1 MSRAK
6 IFSSFNLLFILFSI
20 SVNAQQYIT
29 VDTSTYTAEQLVRDV
44 FIGSQNAGCIT
55 VSNVSTTGWQNAG
68 GSESS
73 HGYFEKGSLPFDI
86 SKGIILST
94 GAVRNAPGPNNV
106 LLDDQDDQ
114 WQGDPDLAAALQES
128 VYNYLNATSIEFDFV
143 ANNTSG
149 ISFEYLFL
157 SEEYRRTNCTYSDG
171 FAFLIKKA
179 GTSDPYTNIALVP
192 GTQDP
197 VTSLSINTAPN
208 CPRNTGYFGSFNGTN
223 SPTAFD
229 GQTKVLTAKTD
240 IVTGV
245 KYHIKL
251 VIADHLAGSD
261 RTGRY
266 DSAVFLKAGSFV
278 GKKDLGPDLL
288 IANNNPVCEGS
299 SKILDATTAGATSYR
314 WFKDG
319 VAIPGATNA
328 RFTVPGVVSSNGN
341 YEVEVNIG
349 GCILTGSVKI
359 EIQEKPAI
367 NFGTFT
373 LCDDNLSGGI
383 PVDFSEFDSQ
393 IISNFNT
400 AYLPKYYLT
409 KPASQTGT
417 SGTELQNGWLL
428 TGDTRI
434 YVRVESAFGCNP
446 EFGEILLKFGNKTIL
461 QTNTVSDNVCDND
474 LNGSESV
481 NLKNYQSQFTTA
493 SDLTV
498 TFYNSAED
506 ARNKLNPIT
515 ESQTITASK
524 TFGVRFESSTA
535 CPNVGTLIINLKSP
549 KKSTVLKDVIICN
562 DALTVLD
569 AGPGFDSYLWSTG
582 ETTPQISNVSVGEY
596 WVDLGSNGCIY
607 RQTVKVSASVL
618 PQITNIEVSGNTATV
633 FVSGGIQPYG
643 YSLDN
648 INFQSSNVFTNVPR
662 GLHKMY
668 VRDAQNCQTV
678 EKDFLIINLINVIT
692 PNGDGLNDVLD
703 YSDLRI
709 KENVSIQIFDR
720 YGTLVFTSK
729 DNQFLWDG
737 KLSGRALATG
747 NYWYIL
753 NWTEP
758 DTQIPV
764 SYKGWI
770 LLKNRN

>member
-6 IFSSFNLLFILFSI
+6 IFSSFTLLFMLFNI
-20 SVNAQQYIT
+20 TVNAQYIT

-55 VSNVSTTGWQNAG
+55 VSNVSATGWQNFGNSA
-68 GSESS
+68 SS
-73 HGYFEKGSLPFDI
+73 YGYFEKGSLPFDI
-86 SKGIILST
+86 TKGIILST
-94 GAVRNAPGPNNV
+94 GAARNAPGPNNV

-114 WQGDPDLAAALQES
+114 WPGDPDLAAALQES

-149 ISFEYLFL
+149 ISFEYQFL

-179 GTSDPYTNIALVP
+179 GSSDPYTNIALVP

-197 VTSLSINTAPN
+197 VTSLSINPATR
-208 CPRNTGYFGSFNGTN
+208 CPRNTEYFGSFNGTN

-240 IVTGV
+240 IVPGV

-288 IANNNPVCEGS
+288 IVNNNPVCEGS

-319 VAIPGATNA
+319 VAITGATNSQL
-328 RFTVPGVVSSNGN
+328 TVPGVVSSNGN

-349 GCILTGSVKI
+349 GCVLTGSVKI

-383 PVDFSEFDSQ
+383 PVDFSQFDSQ

-409 KPASQTGT
+409 KPASHAGT
-417 SGTELQNGWLL
+417 PGTELQPGWLL

-446 EFGEILLKFGNKTIL
+446 EFGEIILKIGNKTTL
-461 QTNTVSDNVCDND
+461 QTNTVSDNFCDND

-481 NLKNYQSQFTTA
+481 NLQNYQSQFTTA
-493 SDLTV
+493 SNLTV

-506 ARNKLNPIT
+506 ARNKVNSIT

-549 KKSTVLKDVIICN
+549 KKSSILKDKIICRN
-562 DALTVLD
+562 ATTSLN
-569 AGPGFDSYLWSTG
+569 AGPGFDSYLWSNG
-582 ETTPQISNVSVGEY
+582 ETASEINNIPVGEY
-596 WVDLGSNGCIY
+596 WVDLGSNGCVY
-607 RQTVKVSASVL
+607 RQNVRVIASVL
-618 PQITNIEVSGNTATV
+618 PQITNIDVSGNTATV
-633 FVSGGIQPYG
+633 YVSGGIQPYE

-648 INFQSSNVFTNVPR
+648 ITFQNSNIFTNIPR
-662 GLHKMY
+662 GLHKIY
-668 VRDAQNCQTV
+668 VRDANKCQTV
-678 EKDFLIINLINVIT
+678 EKEFLVINLINVIT
-692 PNGDGLNDVLD
+692 PNDDGLNDVLD

-709 KENVSIQIFDR
+709 KENVSLQIFDR
-720 YGTLVFTSK
+720 YGNLVFTSK
-729 DNQFLWDG
+729 DSQFIWDG
-737 KLSGRALATG
+737 KLSGRALPTA
-747 NYWYIL
+747 NYWYVL

-758 DTQIPV
+758 DTQLPV

-770 LLKNRN
+770 LLKNRD

>member
-6 IFSSFNLLFILFSI
+6 IFSTFTLLFILFNI
-20 SVNAQQYIT
+20 SANAQQYIS

-55 VSNVSTTGWQNAG
+55 VSNVSTSGWQNFG
-68 GSESS
+68 GSEASY
-73 HGYFEKGSLPFDI
+73 GYFEKGSLPFDI

-114 WQGDPDLAAALQES
+114 WPGDPDLADALQES
-128 VYNYLNATSIEFDFV
+128 VWNYLNATSVEFDFV

-157 SEEYRRTNCTYSDG
+157 SEEYRRNNCTYSDG

-179 GTSDPYTNIALVP
+179 GTTDPYTNIALVP

-208 CPRNTGYFGSFNGTN
+208 CPRNTRYFGSFNGTN
-223 SPTAFD
+223 APTAFD

-240 IVTGV
+240 IVPGV

-278 GKKDLGPDLL
+278 GKKKLGPDLL
-288 IANNNPVCEGS
+288 ISTNNPVCEGS
-299 SKILDATTAGATSYR
+299 LKVLNATTPGATSYQ

-319 VAIPGATNA
+319 TLVAGATQPLLNIPGVTAST
-328 RFTVPGVVSSNGN
+328 GN
-341 YEVEVNIG
+341 YSVEVNVG
-349 GCILTGSVKI
+349 GCVLTGAVRI
-359 EIQEKPAI
+359 EIQEKPAV

-373 LCDDNLSGGI
+373 LCDNNLSGGV
-383 PVDFSEFDSQ
+383 PVNFSQLDSEV
-393 IISNFNT
+393 ISNFNT
-400 AYLPKYYLT
+400 DYIPKYYL
-409 KPASQTGT
+409 KKSDAQAGT
-417 SGTELQNGWLL
+417 PGTELQNGWLL
-428 TGDTRI
+428 TTDTPIYIRI
-434 YVRVESAFGCNP
+434 ESAFGCNTK
-446 EFGEILLKFGNKTIL
+446 FGEIILKIGNKTPLIN
-461 QTNTVSDNVCDND
+461 NTVSDDLCDSD
-474 LNGSESV
+474 LDGNITV
-481 NLKNYQSQFTTA
+481 NLKNYQSQFTV
-493 SDLTV
+493 SPQVDV
-498 TFYNSAED
+498 TFYSSPED
-506 ARNKLNPIT
+506 AKNKVNPIP
-515 ESQTITASK
+515 ESQTINSLK
-524 TFGVRFESSTA
+524 VFGIRFESSSA
-535 CPNVGTLIINLKSP
+535 CPNIGTLILNFKSP
-549 KKSTVLKDVIICN
+549 EKSDDLKDKVICSNAI
-562 DALTVLD
+562 TSLD
-569 AGPGFDSYLWSTG
+569 AGPGFDSYTWSTG
-582 ETTPQISNVSVGEY
+582 ETTQEINNVGIGQY
-596 WVDLGSNGCIY
+596 WVDLGSNGCVY
-607 RQTVKVSASVL
+607 RQTVKVTASTL
-618 PQITNIEVSGNTATV
+618 PQITNIDVTGNTATV
-633 FVSGGIQPYG
+633 FVSGGIQPYQ
-643 YSLDN
+643 YSLDG
-648 INFQSSNVFTNVPR
+648 INFQNSNIFKNIPR
-662 GLHKMY
+662 GLHKIY
-668 VRDAQNCQTV
+668 VRDEKKCQTV
-678 EKDFLIINLINVIT
+678 EKDFVIINLINVIT

-709 KENVSIQIFDR
+709 KENVKLQIFDR
-720 YGTLVFTSK
+720 YGNLVFTSK
-729 DNQFLWDG
+729 DNHFIWDG
-737 KLSGRALATG
+737 KPSGRALPTT

-758 DTQIPV
+758 DTNMPV